1 MENNLKKIFSI
12 ALSAMLL
19 LGAFT
24 CLAQGKPDKKE
35 WQEKMKA
42 EKVAYLTDY
51 MNLTSAEAQKFWP
64 VYNQAESEKM
74 EGFKN
79 TMDAYK
85 ALETAINEKKSD
97 SEVQKALDNYLSAQQ
112 KGSEIDKKYSE
123 KYREILPGQK
133 VAKLYLGEEKF
144 RREQIH
150 RWHRDG
156 DGPKGKNNK

>member
-1 MENNLKKIFSI
+1 MKCKTCKLKLLAVI
-12 ALSAMLL
+12 ATW
-19 LGAFT
+19 G
-24 CLAQGKPDKKE
+24 
-35 WQEKMKA
+35 
-42 EKVAYLTDY
+42 LTI
-51 MNLTSAEAQKFWP
+51 
-64 VYNQAESEKM
+64 
-74 EGFKN
+74 
-79 TMDAYK
+79 
-85 ALETAINEKKSD
+85 TAN
-97 SEVQKALDNYLSAQQ
+97 AQQ